1 MTQTEWFKW
10 NETQNTN
17 LEKQAD
23 LTREQQIS
31 IITTEKDEFQQA
43 LKARYEKLVWKNDK
57 YDLYNENI
65 LGDWFEDSALRSQV
79 VDLLTWANLSKEKL
93 LKFALLAFPN
103 KKELNKL
110 LSGMKPVETKE
121 IDSVMQNNTAEV
133 KKETPKEKLN
143 KTISNLKLDGHTIE
157 LIVKFINEYQ
167 WDITK
172 VLELSNKELETLLGN
187 NKITWNDSGLKKP
200 LYYLLANGKL
210 PEEKMKDKDIMG
222 DIQKSNDRA
231 EKLIVEKQLAEEAR
245 LFAKNQAKQKNKN
258 RGYASLWDVIWGAN
272 PYSKN

>member
-258 RGYASLWDVIWGAN
+258 RGYASLW
-272 PYSKN
+272 

>member
-103 KKELNKL
+103 
-110 LSGMKPVETKE
+110 ET
-121 IDSVMQNNTAEV
+121 S
-133 KKETPKEKLN
+133 
-143 KTISNLKLDGHTIE
+143 
-157 LIVKFINEYQ
+157 
-167 WDITK
+167 WDK
-172 VLELSNKELETLLGN
+172 RNRFC
-187 NKITWNDSGLKKP
+187 
-200 LYYLLANGKL
+200 Y
-210 PEEKMKDKDIMG
+210 
-222 DIQKSNDRA
+222 
-231 EKLIVEKQLAEEAR
+231 
-245 LFAKNQAKQKNKN
+245 AK
-258 RGYASLWDVIWGAN
+258 
-272 PYSKN
+272 